1 MGYEYITKHDAACYT
16 PGRPYGIN
24 AITIH
29 WWDDPAVRRPSFE
42 TVINLFVTG
51 SRQTSAHYVAEA
63 GRVACL
69 VAPGDRAW
77 ACGDGINVGSGGND
91 KSISIECN
99 WRQSDGDY
107 DTIAQL
113 IADLRKTYGDLPLKP
128 HRNWTNTDCP
138 GTYDLARLDR
148 LARQKAGEKLPT
160 VSTPA
165 KPATTPPL
173 KPHRNWTNTDC
184 PGTYDLARLDRLAR
198 QKAGEK
204 LPTVST
210 PAKPATT
217 PAGGKLTVDQVA
229 REVINGKWGNGADRM
244 AKLKTAG
251 YDAAAVQARVNEIC
265 GMSGAAGPAPA
276 VNIDAIARDVIN
288 GAYGNG
294 QERMAKL
301 KAAGYDAAA
310 VQARVNQMLGVG
322 GTQTTKPAANI
333 DDLARRAIAGEFGNG
348 DARRRALGAN
358 YDAVQARVNQMLGQ

>member
-165 KPATTPPL
+165 
-173 KPHRNWTNTDC
+173 
-184 PGTYDLARLDRLAR
+184 
-198 QKAGEK
+198 Q
-204 LPTVST
+204 
-210 PAKPATT
+210 PATT

-244 AKLKTAG
+244 AKLKAAG

>member
-1 MGYEYITKHDAACYT
+1 MGYEYITKYDAACYT

-29 WWDDPAVRRPSFE
+29 WWDDPSVRRPSFD
-42 TVINLFVTG
+42 TVINLFVSG
-51 SRQTSAHYVAEA
+51 SRKTSAHYVAEA

-113 IADLRKTYGDLPLKP
+113 IADLRKTYGDLPLKS
-128 HRNWTNTDCP
+128 HCTWTSTDCP

-148 LARQKAGEKLPT
+148 LARQ
-160 VSTPA
+160 
-165 KPATTPPL
+165 
-173 KPHRNWTNTDC
+173 R
-184 PGTYDLARLDRLAR
+184 
-198 QKAGEK
+198 AGEK

-217 PAGGKLTVDQVA
+217 PAGGKLSVDQVA

-244 AKLKTAG
+244 ATLKAAV
-251 YDAAAVQARVNEIC
+251 YDAAALQARVNEIC

-276 VNIDAIARDVIN
+276 ANIDAIARDVIN

-294 QERMAKL
+294 ADRMNRL
-301 KAAGYDAAA
+301 KGAGYDPNA
-310 VQARVNQMLGVG
+310 VQARVNQMLGAG
-322 GTQTTKPAANI
+322 GSTQTTKPAVNI

>member
-1 MGYEYITKHDAACYT
+1 MSDYNYLTQYDAACFT
-16 PGRPYGIN
+16 PGRPYGID

-29 WWDDPAVRRPSFE
+29 WWDDPSVRRPSFDA
-42 TVINLFVTG
+42 VINLFVTG
-51 SRQTSAHYVAEA
+51 SRKTSAHYVAEA

-128 HRNWTNTDCP
+128 HRTWTSTDCP

-165 KPATTPPL
+165 KPTA
-173 KPHRNWTNTDC
+173 K
-184 PGTYDLARLDRLAR
+184 
-198 QKAGEK
+198 
-204 LPTVST
+204 PTV
-210 PAKPATT
+210 
-217 PAGGKLTVDQVA
+217 GKLTVDQVA
-229 REVINGKWGNGADRM
+229 REVINGTWGNGADRM
-244 AKLKTAG
+244 AKLKAAG

-276 VNIDAIARDVIN
+276 ANIDAIARDVIN

-294 QERMAKL
+294 QDRMTRL
-301 KAAGYDAAA
+301 KVAGYDPNA
-310 VQARVNQMLGVG
+310 VQARVNQMLGANG
-322 GTQTTKPAANI
+322 STQTTKPAVNI
-333 DDLARRAIAGEFGNG
+333 DGLARRAIAGEFGNG

>member
-165 KPATTPPL
+165 KPATTPA
-173 KPHRNWTNTDC
+173 N
-184 PGTYDLARLDRLAR
+184 
-198 QKAGEK
+198 
-204 LPTVST
+204 
-210 PAKPATT
+210 
-217 PAGGKLTVDQVA
+217 GKLSVDQVA

-244 AKLKTAG
+244 AKLKAAG

-276 VNIDAIARDVIN
+276 ANIDAIARDVIN

-294 QERMAKL
+294 ADRMNRL
-301 KAAGYDAAA
+301 KAAGYDPNA
-310 VQARVNQMLGVG
+310 VQARVNQMLGANG
-322 GTQTTKPAANI
+322 STQTAKPAANI

>member
-165 KPATTPPL
+165 KPATTP
-173 KPHRNWTNTDC
+173 
-184 PGTYDLARLDRLAR
+184 
-198 QKAGEK
+198 
-204 LPTVST
+204 
-210 PAKPATT
+210 
-217 PAGGKLTVDQVA
+217 AGGKLTVDQVA

-244 AKLKTAG
+244 AKLK
-251 YDAAAVQARVNEIC
+251 
-265 GMSGAAGPAPA
+265 
-276 VNIDAIARDVIN
+276 
-288 GAYGNG
+288 
-294 QERMAKL
+294 
-301 KAAGYDAAA
+301 AAGYDAAA
-310 VQARVNQMLGVG
+310 VQARVNQMLGANG
-322 GTQTTKPAANI
+322 STQTAKPAVNI

>member
-29 WWDDPAVRRPSFE
+29 WWDDPAVRRPSFD
-42 TVINLFVTG
+42 TVINLFVSG

-128 HRNWTNTDCP
+128 HRTWTSTDCP

-160 VSTPA
+160 ATPA
-165 KPATTPPL
+165 PAPAPKPA
-173 KPHRNWTNTDC
+173 
-184 PGTYDLARLDRLAR
+184 
-198 QKAGEK
+198 
-204 LPTVST
+204 
-210 PAKPATT
+210 
-217 PAGGKLTVDQVA
+217 GKLSIDQVA
-229 REVINGKWGNGADRM
+229 REVINGKWGNGQDRM
-244 AKLKTAG
+244 NRLKAAG
-251 YDAAAVQARVNEIC
+251 YDAAAVQAKVNEIC

-276 VNIDAIARDVIN
+276 ANIDAIARDVIN

-294 QERMAKL
+294 QDRMNRL
-301 KAAGYDAAA
+301 KAAGYDPNAVQARVNQMLGAGGTTATKPAVNIDDLARRTIAGEFGNGAERQRRLGSNYAA
-310 VQARVNQMLGVG
+310 VQARVNQMLG
-322 GTQTTKPAANI
+322 Q
-333 DDLARRAIAGEFGNG
+333 
-348 DARRRALGAN
+348 
-358 YDAVQARVNQMLGQ
+358 

>member
-1 MGYEYITKHDAACYT
+1 M
-16 PGRPYGIN
+16 
-24 AITIH
+24 
-29 WWDDPAVRRPSFE
+29 RRPSFD
-42 TVINLFVTG
+42 TVINLFVSG
-51 SRQTSAHYVAEA
+51 SRKTSAHYVAEA

-113 IADLRKTYGDLPLKP
+113 IADLRKTYGDLPLKS
-128 HRNWTNTDCP
+128 HCTWTSTDCP

-148 LARQKAGEKLPT
+148 LARQ
-160 VSTPA
+160 
-165 KPATTPPL
+165 
-173 KPHRNWTNTDC
+173 R
-184 PGTYDLARLDRLAR
+184 
-198 QKAGEK
+198 AGEK

-217 PAGGKLTVDQVA
+217 PAGGKLSVDQVA

-244 AKLKTAG
+244 AKLKAAG

-276 VNIDAIARDVIN
+276 ANIDAIARDVIN

-294 QERMAKL
+294 ADRMNRL
-301 KAAGYDAAA
+301 KGAGYDPNA
-310 VQARVNQMLGVG
+310 VQARVNQMLGAG
-322 GTQTTKPAANI
+322 GSTQTTKPAVNI